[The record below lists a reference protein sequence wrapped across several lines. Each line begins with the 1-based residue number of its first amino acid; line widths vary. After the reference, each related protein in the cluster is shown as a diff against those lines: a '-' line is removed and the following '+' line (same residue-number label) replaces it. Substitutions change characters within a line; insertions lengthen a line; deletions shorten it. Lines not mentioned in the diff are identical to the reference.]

1 MGINLN
7 SGITNQ
13 IIPES
18 KSLLLKP
25 NHLNGNPSNDSKHP
39 NELVNTDVFESSNES
54 ETVAAAGIYSRIAI
68 KGNNDGASEVS
79 TVQLSSNTS
88 TTVNYYD
95 VIKYRA
101 AKKAGATLLSNG
113 SIYMPS
119 QSASSL
125 YQAEYNRIQGTF
137 WCQTGGWSNLNG
149 DGSQECLRTASA
161 TMASINSGYTV
172 TPNDTT
178 GNSNGLTGITVNG
191 HYVSYNSAAG
201 TYNPTSGPATGLNK
215 YNCGNEDGVISAINN
230 ELKNGRC
237 VLVKTA
243 VSGQHWV
250 TVTGTIDGKPAESFD
265 DFVGVDPWYNG
276 SNPNNPTTGTGNF
289 SSKAAYSGVFQL
301 SNVTNQ
307 TIHSD
312 CVIITYKD

>member
-1 MGINLN
+1 MIINSN
-7 SGITNQ
+7 AGVGSQ
-13 IIPES
+13 CVSES
-18 KSLLLKP
+18 KSLSTI
-25 NHLNGNPSNDSKHP
+25 SNQLRENSASDYKDS
-39 NELVNTDVFESSNES
+39 NTLVNMDVFELNKES
-54 ETVAAAGIYSRIAI
+54 TSVAATGIYSKMVG
-68 KGNNDGASEVS
+68 KGNDDGVSEVS
-79 TVQLSSNTS
+79 AVQLSSNS
-88 TTVNYYD
+88 GSTVNYYD
-95 VIKYRA
+95 VIRYRA

-119 QSASSL
+119 QSASVL
-125 YQAEYNRIQGTF
+125 YQNEYNRIQGTF
-137 WCQTGGWSNLNG
+137 WCQTGGWSNLPDNY
-149 DGSQECLRTASA
+149 QCCRTAAA

-178 GNSNGLTGITVNG
+178 GNSNGLTGMTVNG
-191 HYVSYNSAAG
+191 NYISYNSVAG
-201 TYNPTSGPATGLNK
+201 TYNSTSGPATGLNK

-230 ELKNGRC
+230 ELKNGRS

-243 VSGQHWV
+243 VAGQHWV

-276 SNPNNPTTGTGNF
+276 SNPNNPTTGTGSYAAN
-289 SSKAAYSGVFQL
+289 AAYSGVFQL

-307 TIHSD
+307 SVHSD